1 MNERK
6 TALEILRKTMSSSSY
21 SNLLMRSHLN
31 SDDNIGFIT
40 NLVYGVLENYDSLK
54 YQLNGLYKK
63 TSKVNEIIMVM
74 SLYERFILKKEIYV
88 SINEYVKLADNEY
101 DKSFIN
107 AVLHKIM
114 YFKEPDEPH
123 IKYNLSKWI
132 YKLLSKQYPEYDL
145 SLILN
150 NLSRKKQVY
159 YHINHNKTDFN
170 SLKHLNIDIIND
182 DFFTCKDSLL
192 KTEEFYNGLFYVQ
205 DINSAKIVDSLDLQ
219 ENDLFLD
226 ACSAPGSKLFNAL
239 KYIKQENAYSNDVNI
254 NRVKLI
260 NEKAQILGFDRVNYS
275 AYDARELS
283 EYIDIKFD
291 KILLDVPCS
300 GLGVISRKPDI
311 KFHITDSSLDELQ
324 DIQKDILD
332 NASSLLKEYGL
343 LCYSTCT
350 LNRKENSVQIDKFL
364 KKHKEFVRVKEETI
378 TDPRGD
384 MFYYC
389 LIKHNK

>member
-114 YFKEPDEPH
+114 YFKEPVEPH
-123 IKYNLSKWI
+123 IKYNLPKWI

-332 NASSLLKEYGL
+332 NVSSLLKEDGL

-389 LIKHNK
+389 LIKHSK

>member
-1 MNERK
+1 MKERK
-6 TALEILRKTMSSSSY
+6 TALEILHKTLSNSSY
-21 SNLLMRSHLN
+21 SNLLMRSNLN
-31 SDDNIGFIT
+31 PDDNIGFIT

-63 TSKVNEIIMVM
+63 TSKYNELIMIM

-88 SINEYVKLADNEY
+88 SINEYVKLAESEY

-107 AVLHKIM
+107 AVLHKIL
-114 YFKEPDEPH
+114 YFKEPEEAY
-123 IKYNLSKWI
+123 IKYNLPKWI
-132 YKLLSKQYPEYDL
+132 YKLLSKQYSEYEL

-159 YHINHNKTDFN
+159 YHINHNKIEFKD
-170 SLKHLNIDIIND
+170 LKHLDIEIIND

-192 KTEEFYNGLFYVQ
+192 KTNEFNGGLFYVQ

-219 ENDLFLD
+219 DNDLFLD

-239 KYIKQENAYSNDVNI
+239 KYVKPENAYSNDVNI

-260 NEKAQILGFDRVNYS
+260 DEKAQILGYENVHYS
-275 AYDARELS
+275 AFDARELS
-283 EYIDIKFD
+283 EYIDVKFD

-311 KFHITDSSLDELQ
+311 KFHISDKSLDELQ

-332 NASSLLKEYGL
+332 DVCKMLKEDGL

-364 KKHKEFVRVKEETI
+364 KKHKDFIKVKEETI

-389 LIKHNK
+389 LIKHVK